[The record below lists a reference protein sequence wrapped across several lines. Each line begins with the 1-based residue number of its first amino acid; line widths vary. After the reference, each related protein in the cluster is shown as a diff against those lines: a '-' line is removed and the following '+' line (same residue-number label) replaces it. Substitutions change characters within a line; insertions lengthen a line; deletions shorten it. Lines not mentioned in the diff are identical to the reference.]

1 MQEGKH
7 VVSVN
12 GFTLENKR
20 TILGFDGPILTADL
34 VFRGRK
40 LCEYFD
46 EGGGKPYL
54 AYPVGD
60 CTAER
65 IEKAVSA
72 FSGDIRTLVDEIVVR
87 MKVLGVFRKAE
98 RKGQMLVW
106 MRSEKEGMSVMAPAD
121 PALSDGDAIA
131 VFREKTERENPAPD
145 DAVYTVM
152 RREDDIDV
160 NDTEVDL

>member
-1 MQEGKH
+1 MQEEKH

-12 GFTLENKR
+12 GFTLKDTR
-20 TILGFDGPILTADL
+20 TVYGPDGKIFRADL
-34 VFRGRK
+34 LFRGEK
-40 LCEYFD
+40 ICEYFD

-87 MKVLGVFRKAE
+87 MNVLGVFRKAE

-106 MRSEKEGMSVMAPAD
+106 MRSEKEGMSIMAPAD

-160 NDTEVDL
+160 NDMEVDL